1 MWMVH
6 HGRLAERSI
15 ALVSKARDLIRFR
28 GSNPLPSAEGAWLD
42 CSVTSIR
49 DLFELNTDSPFL
61 LVLSNDSVTQPVEC
75 HLDSMEAA
83 GSSSA
88 GITPHT

>member
-15 ALVSKARDLIRFR
+15 ALVSKARDLIRSR

-42 CSVTSIR
+42 CPVTSIR
-49 DLFELNTDSPFL
+49 DLFELNYTDSSFSL
-61 LVLSNDSVTQPVEC
+61 RSLVIP
-75 HLDSMEAA
+75 
-83 GSSSA
+83 
-88 GITPHT
+88 